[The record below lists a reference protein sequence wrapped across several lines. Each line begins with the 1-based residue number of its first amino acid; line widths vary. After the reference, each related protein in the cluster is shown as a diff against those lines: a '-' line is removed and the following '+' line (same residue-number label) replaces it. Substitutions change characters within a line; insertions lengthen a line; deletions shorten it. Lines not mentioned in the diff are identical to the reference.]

1 METNSEASNINGR
14 NIVKNPDWREEDLL
28 TLTLCREF
36 RCASL
41 MELWGYICVHFR
53 LSLASVFVFYL
64 LHFFGN
70 VLILCIAVPQQ
81 LSSIGPSQQTVSKQ
95 ETETKIEVVKPSDS
109 DKSNSQ
115 ASNSEDSAK
124 TCSAKGSEQQKESE
138 VVGVLVI

>member
-1 METNSEASNINGR
+1 M
-14 NIVKNPDWREEDLL
+14 
-28 TLTLCREF
+28 
-36 RCASL
+36 
-41 MELWGYICVHFR
+41 HFR

-138 VVGVLVI
+138 VVGVLVIKCPQS